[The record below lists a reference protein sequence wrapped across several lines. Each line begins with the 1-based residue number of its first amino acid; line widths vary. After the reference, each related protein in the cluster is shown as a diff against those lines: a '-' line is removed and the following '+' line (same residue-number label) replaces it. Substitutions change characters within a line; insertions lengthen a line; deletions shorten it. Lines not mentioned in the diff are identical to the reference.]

1 MSVPTEEEILKSLFD
16 LHGSLIKDTVHM
28 KTGGDLVKLLEK
40 FETLSNEIQDYF
52 DRVQSTTNSKELE
65 PLFQII
71 GDPSTLSDEAR
82 VNCKNWTIMMFET
95 YPTVINRDHM
105 MNLQK
110 NASTSTDG
118 VPAAE
123 TEDTDEDE
131 TMQTWDD

>member
-1 MSVPTEEEILKSLFD
+1 MGVTTEKDILKSLFD
-16 LHGSLIKDTVHM
+16 LHGSLLKDTVHM

-52 DRVQSTTNSKELE
+52 DRVPSTTNSKELE

-82 VNCKNWTIMMFET
+82 LNCKNWTIMMFET
-95 YPTVINRDHM
+95 YPTVITPGHFQ
-105 MNLQK
+105 NLAQ
-110 NASTSTDG
+110 NAPTLTDG
-118 VPAAE
+118 VPAAQ
-123 TEDTDEDE
+123 TEDTDE

>member
-1 MSVPTEEEILKSLFD
+1 MGVTTEEDILKSLFD
-16 LHGSLIKDTVHM
+16 LHGSLVKDTVHM

-52 DRVQSTTNSKELE
+52 DRVPSTTNSKELE

-82 VNCKNWTIMMFET
+82 LNCKNWTIMMFET
-95 YPTVINRDHM
+95 YPTVITPAHFQ
-105 MNLQK
+105 NLAQ
-110 NASTSTDG
+110 NAATLTDG

-131 TMQTWDD
+131 GV